1 MEAIDD
7 SVDRCCNMLMLCWLV
22 LTVLIWFQKIVL
34 FFWELCWCMLL
45 VLTVLTVQ
53 TDNDYLSEQMEAID
67 DSVDRCC
74 NMLMLC
80 WLVLTM
86 LIWFQKISY
95 VFLRGLLTGVA
106 RDAWCWLCWHSW
118 QRETGFETDPEPL
131 MLVYLHVATW
141 CYMLTSVDKCW
152 WKCWI

>member
-1 MEAIDD
+1 MLQHVDAMLIGVD
-7 SVDRCCNMLMLCWLV
+7 SVDMVSKNSNEFLRALLMHVACVALCWL
-22 LTVLIWFQKIVL
+22 
-34 FFWELCWCMLL
+34 CWRCRHRN
-45 VLTVLTVQ
+45 TIFGK
-53 TDNDYLSEQMEAID
+53 QMEAID

-80 WLVLTM
+80 WLVLIV
-86 LIWFQKISY
+86 LIWFQKMSY

-131 MLVYLHVATW
+131 MLVHLHVATW